1 MTLRSRLQDE
11 TGATL
16 IAAVLIVIAMMS
28 LGLAMLAATDGQSK
42 ATARERTREASFN
55 LGEAALNAHALQLTR
70 TWPANMGT
78 PETSALPICTPS
90 TTDVRCP
97 QPDAIGNGYTSTDYG
112 VACAS
117 SPSTPSWQTTVR
129 DGTAGE
135 QYWTQTMATRATYDA
150 NGDGVVWL
158 HSQATTRCHTV
169 AMVSL
174 VTQQQI
180 PITFPTNTVTANWFE
195 TTNKGK
201 KTIIDTRGSA
211 AQPSPVVL
219 RCSGKAPAD
228 CMKYPSDKG
237 QVQPPAVK
245 SDSTVPAATLSDS
258 QLASL
263 QAQAQAA
270 GRFYNTGSC
279 PNTAAAMTAVNGA
292 PVYYKGPCALNVT
305 GNTPINSATTPG
317 ALIIENGSLS
327 LGGNVNF
334 YGLVYLVN
342 KQNSSAALLT
352 LGGTAAVIG
361 SVAVDGLG
369 GISAGASKQNLI
381 FDPRAATLLK
391 GSAGAT
397 LNKNTF
403 RVVPTS

>member
-1 MTLRSRLQDE
+1 MTLRKRLHDE

-16 IAAVLIVIAMMS
+16 IAAVLIVIAMMA

-55 LGEAALNAHALQLTR
+55 LAEAALNAHALQLTR
-70 TWPANMGT
+70 SWPTNLGAGS
-78 PETSALPICTPS
+78 ELPICTPS
-90 TTDVRCP
+90 ATDVRCP
-97 QPDAIGNGYTSTDYG
+97 QPSAIGNGYTANDYG

-117 SPSTPSWQTTVR
+117 NPATPSWQTTVR

-135 QYWTQTMATRATYDA
+135 QYWTQAMASRARYDA
-150 NGDGVVWL
+150 NGDGVIWL
-158 HSQATTRCHTV
+158 HSQATTRCHTI

-174 VTQQQI
+174 VSQQQI

-201 KTIIDTRGSA
+201 KTIVDTRGSA
-211 AQPSPVVL
+211 AQPSPIVV
-219 RCSGKAPAD
+219 RCSGKTAAQ
-228 CMKYPSDKG
+228 CLNYPKDKG
-237 QVQPPAVK
+237 QVQPPATK
-245 SDSTVPAATLSDS
+245 MDGNVPMQTLSDT

-279 PNTAAAMTAVNGA
+279 PNTAAALTSVNGA
-292 PVYYKGPCALNVT
+292 PVYIKGPCAISVT
-305 GNTPINSATTPG
+305 GNVPINSAASPG

-327 LGGNVNF
+327 LGGNVTF

-342 KQNSSAALLT
+342 KQNSNNALLV

-369 GISAGASKQNLI
+369 GISAGSSKMNLV
-381 FDPRAATLLK
+381 FDPRAAGLLR
-391 GSAGAT
+391 GSAGAA

>member
-1 MTLRSRLQDE
+1 MNLRRRLHDE

-16 IAAVLIVIAMMS
+16 IAAVLIVVAMMA
-28 LGLAMLAATDGQSK
+28 LGLAVLAATDGQSR

-55 LGEAALNAHALQLTR
+55 LAEAALNAHALQLTR
-70 TWPANMGT
+70 GWPSPTG
-78 PETSALPICTPS
+78 PSPALPACTPAA
-90 TTDVRCP
+90 TDVRCP
-97 QPDAIGNGYTSTDYG
+97 QPSAIGNGYTSNDYG
-112 VACAS
+112 VACAG

-129 DGTAGE
+129 DGSAGE
-135 QYWTQTMATRATYDA
+135 QYWSQTMATRATYDA

-158 HSQATTRCHTV
+158 HSQATTRCHTI

-180 PITFPTNTVTANWFE
+180 PITVPTNTVTANWFE

-211 AQPSPVVL
+211 AQPSPVVV
-219 RCSGKAPAD
+219 RCSGRTQAD
-228 CMKYPSDKG
+228 CMKYPQDKG

-245 SDSTVPAATLSDS
+245 ADSSVPATTLSDT

-279 PNTAAAMTAVNGA
+279 PNTAAALTSVNGS
-292 PVYYKGPCALNVT
+292 PVYIKGPCNINVT
-305 GNTPINSATTPG
+305 GNAPINSAAVPG
-317 ALIIENGSLS
+317 ALIIESGTLT

-334 YGLVYLVN
+334 YGLLLLAN
-342 KQNSSAALLT
+342 KQNSSGAVLT

-361 SVAVDGLG
+361 SVIVDGLG
-369 GISAGASKQNLI
+369 GISAGSSKMNLI
-381 FDPRAATLLK
+381 FDPRASSLLK